1 MLDIKTLL
9 EDIKKA
15 PYRELTVF
23 APHSGNIEFVLKDVG
38 TKVKGVSG
46 TWKEKPGTLLAYLVR
61 EGNKKP
67 LYAPEKGDVVEFCGL
82 KDGQFVQAGTP
93 LNSPCRL
100 SRERAIR
107 FSREASLSSRPAW
120 DCLSRSTDRRRLLI
134 FVSWSSVVLLIWDS
148 HWCRCRSSTCCC
160 WVVTHPVRPRR
171 EKETI
176 TIAFLIRT
184 QRLALA
190 SGRPAI
196 QGTPRLHRSG
206 CRFIAAVPAL
216 GVKSR
221 SRELARVS
229 PGRLN

>member
-67 LYAPEKGDVVEFCGL
+67 IFAPEKGEVVEFCGL

-93 LNSPCRL
+93 LLKIRHFLTRQEVIDIILQKALSLFLAPEKGKYYFVSDVDRKIKSKGCQAVNVKEGDEILIL
-100 SRERAIR
+100 SRMKR
-107 FSREASLSSRPAW
+107 
-120 DCLSRSTDRRRLLI
+120 
-134 FVSWSSVVLLIWDS
+134 
-148 HWCRCRSSTCCC
+148 
-160 WVVTHPVRPRR
+160 
-171 EKETI
+171 ETI
-176 TIAFLIRT
+176 IPYQGPEGIIYALYFKPGQSVDAAQPLIGVCPQNQLEQIKDVVAR
-184 QRLALA
+184 
-190 SGRPAI
+190 I
-196 QGTPRLHRSG
+196 QTEWEEG
-206 CRFIAAVPAL
+206 
-216 GVKSR
+216 
-221 SRELARVS
+221 E
-229 PGRLN
+229 